1 MTSDPLGKGEFD
13 RMWRVLDMSI
23 TGHSVLRDR
32 YQRRERA
39 ITLAMMALSI
49 LAVSLAFLNGEPE
62 VTLFG
67 QKAKLATWLGSLTA
81 GIFFLAL
88 LDALVDWKRSA
99 WAHEDA
105 ALRLSELKSKFRG
118 VTIVDDLAEAGD
130 LDLRAEY
137 EATMENVAV
146 IPESMFLALKT
157 KHRRK
162 VAVSRLIDDHPGAP
176 LPLVRLLAVWRG
188 IRGQSSSRDGHGP
201 AKDPPSLS
209 LHD

>member
-1 MTSDPLGKGEFD
+1 
-13 RMWRVLDMSI
+13 MSI

-32 YQRRERA
+32 YQRREKA
-39 ITLAMMALSI
+39 ITLAIMALSI
-49 LAVSLAFLNGEPE
+49 VAVSLAFVNGESN

-67 QKAKLATWLGSLTA
+67 KDAKLATWLGSLTA

-88 LDALVDWKRSA
+88 LDFLVDWKRSA

-118 VTIVDDLAEAGD
+118 ATSVGDVMDADD

-137 EATMENVAV
+137 EATMGNVAV

-162 VAVSRLIDDHPGAP
+162 VAVSRLIDDHPGLP
-176 LPLVRLLAVWRG
+176 LPLVRILAVWRG
-188 IRGQSSSRDGHGP
+188 LRNQRLSGDGQAP
-201 AKDPPSLS
+201 VEDPPSLPQA
-209 LHD
+209 